1 VSGFFI
7 LRRKVKNQKGIAM
20 ASTDSAKPTRRTILS
35 LDTWAVILAL
45 SLAGLVRIGLLK
57 YITW

>member
-1 VSGFFI
+1 
-7 LRRKVKNQKGIAM
+7 M